1 MTLIDTVAPESVGL
15 AATQIDKIPDFL
27 QETYIDS
34 GRIAGCVVAVIR
46 HGQVAHLSALGKADV
61 GRDIDMS
68 EDSIFRLYSMTKPI
82 TSIALMSLY
91 EDGAFQLTDP
101 VSRFIPEWADL
112 EVYVSGEYP
121 NFQTRPVDR
130 EMNIQDLLTHQS
142 GLTYG
147 FNADTDPNATEVAKA
162 YKQLNLGM
170 LEIFPQSLEELASEL
185 GKLPLLF
192 SPGTHWN
199 YSVST
204 DVCARLVE
212 IISRK
217 NFNEFIQ
224 ERILDPVG
232 MTETAYEVPD
242 ERLERFTANYRPSSG
257 DGLVVYDD
265 PHTSRYRGPV
275 THYAGGVGLT
285 APIGDYIKFVKMLLN
300 GGTHEG
306 QRIIGSRTLE
316 FMSANHLPEGADMM
330 RHGFPT
336 AIARQPGFG
345 FGLGFARTIDPG
357 QNGVIGN
364 DSIYFWMGAAST
376 TFWVDPKEDIGV
388 IYLTQS
394 ILAGL
399 PTANDLKALIY
410 PAIMD

>member
-1 MTLIDTVAPESVGL
+1 MTSIDTVAPESVGL

-61 GRDIDMS
+61 ERNIQMS

-101 VSRFIPEWADL
+101 VSRFIPEWANL

-162 YKQLNLGM
+162 YKQLDLGM

-204 DVCARLVE
+204 DVCARLGE

-217 NFNEFIQ
+217 N
-224 ERILDPVG
+224 
-232 MTETAYEVPD
+232 
-242 ERLERFTANYRPSSG
+242 LES
-257 DGLVVYDD
+257 
-265 PHTSRYRGPV
+265 
-275 THYAGGVGLT
+275 
-285 APIGDYIKFVKMLLN
+285 
-300 GGTHEG
+300 
-306 QRIIGSRTLE
+306 
-316 FMSANHLPEGADMM
+316 
-330 RHGFPT
+330 
-336 AIARQPGFG
+336 
-345 FGLGFARTIDPG
+345 
-357 QNGVIGN
+357 
-364 DSIYFWMGAAST
+364 
-376 TFWVDPKEDIGV
+376 
-388 IYLTQS
+388 YL
-394 ILAGL
+394 
-399 PTANDLKALIY
+399 
-410 PAIMD
+410 